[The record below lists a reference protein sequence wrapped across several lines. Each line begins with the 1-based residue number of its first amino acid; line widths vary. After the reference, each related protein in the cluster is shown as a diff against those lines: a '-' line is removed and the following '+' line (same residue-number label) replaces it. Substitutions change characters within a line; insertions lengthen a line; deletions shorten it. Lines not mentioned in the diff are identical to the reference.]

1 MKDHQR
7 FEAVMFDYCA
17 NQASRAY
24 NLLEDGED
32 SGLDFLAHLS
42 DVLQFLVESQSTQG
56 IAINSFTKL
65 VLDLNEIEKDQIF
78 THMQEHGFGQYIP
91 E

>member
-65 VLDLNEIEKDQIF
+65 VLELNEIEKDQIF